1 MSFISIL
8 KKIGGVALAVDQM
21 GAPYVSLFNPA
32 AGAVMNAVAGLVVK
46 AETTYTGEKQGT
58 AKKQIVLDEFEALFP
73 MFQTV
78 LKEQAGLIL
87 TFDATQVSSLIDAT
101 VAQMNAAK
109 ALHDTFKIAKVAA

>member
-1 MSFISIL
+1 MSFLSII
-8 KKIGGVALAVDQM
+8 KAVGKDLLIADKFA
-21 GAPYVSLFNPA
+21 APYVSLFNPA

-46 AETTYTGEKQGT
+46 AESTYAGEKQGT

-78 LKEQAGLIL
+78 LKEQAGLML
-87 TFDATQVSSLIDAT
+87 TFDAGQVSSLIDAT

-109 ALHDTFKIAKVAA
+109 ALHDTFKIAKAAA